1 LQISEMSKRPCGG
14 QRPLPQPTFSRITRH
29 HYHLH
34 RRQPRP
40 IKHHEIQE
48 AFRIKAINTS
58 SKDGGIG
65 LNTAGPNP
73 FSSSILSSSAGE
85 VCMGDKKI
93 CSVAPEGSTLSTPS
107 AAWRNSL
114 AALWLGL
121 CNS

>member
-1 LQISEMSKRPCGG
+1 GRGLKMSKLLAAGADPCHNRFFHG
-14 QRPLPQPTFSRITRH
+14 SRDH
-29 HYHLH
+29 HLH
-34 RRQPRP
+34 HRQPRP

-85 VCMGDKKI
+85 VCMVDKKI
-93 CSVAPEGSTLSTPS
+93 CSVAPESSTLSTPS
-107 AAWRNSL
+107 ATWRNSL
-114 AALWLGL
+114 AALRLRPASW
-121 CNS
+121 